1 MIELSTD
8 GACSG
13 NPGRGGWAFSILRI
27 IVNGGSSHIIAR
39 DSGGEEHTTNNRA
52 EMLAV
57 IRGLEYIQKWRDDTG
72 DRDNILI
79 QVRTD
84 SNLVVQSMAGTWQK
98 KANRDLWYQ
107 LERLNSLLPIQWV
120 WTPRNSTSE
129 LEWCDAT
136 AKKMA
141 QLAVALPN
149 SSTNERPIDMSSQL
163 GLLQK
168 EIHQVARE
176 KGWWPEGTGTR
187 NVGEIFAN
195 FHSEISEA
203 WEIWRDGISPKEVWT
218 NPQSDPPDK
227 PEGVGIEL
235 ADTIIRILDY
245 AESLGLDMHSLVVK
259 KMEYNKKRPLR
270 HGGKLA

>member
-13 NPGRGGWAFSILRI
+13 NPGRGGWAFSILKI
-27 IVNGGSSHIIAR
+27 ADDGSSHFIAR

-57 IRGLEYIQKWRDDTG
+57 IRGLEYIQKWLDDTG
-72 DRDNILI
+72 DMDNI

-84 SNLVVQSMAGTWQK
+84 SNLVVQSMAGMWQK
-98 KANRDLWYQ
+98 KANVDLWYQ
-107 LERLNSLLPIQWV
+107 LERLSDSLSIQWM
-120 WTPRNSTSE
+120 WTPCNSTPE

-136 AKKMA
+136 AKKIA
-141 QLAVALPN
+141 QLAVAPPN
-149 SSTNERPIDMSSQL
+149 NSTNERPIDSSQL

-203 WEIWRDGISPKEVWT
+203 WEIWRDGISPKKVWT
-218 NPQSDPPDK
+218 NPQSDPPGK
-227 PEGVGIEL
+227 PEGVGVEL
-235 ADTIIRILDY
+235 ADAIIRILDY
-245 AESLGLDMHSLVVK
+245 AESLELDMHSLVVK